1 MVGKAAALLYSVV
14 SPVSRILCKELKI
27 KFFFFPFFFLFF
39 AKRFF
44 FFFFF
49 FFFNSLFC
57 WWMDECRPSQSERSG
72 TMRQFLA
79 GGDSGRCSG
88 YLFGRIL
95 WVYHLAWTDGH
106 PVTQVITTPNK
117 SVRLIGIHCY
127 FLVHDTN
134 TGRVGWHTLIR
145 KHAAGVGDLFRS
157 RRRPWTPVGS
167 YCLLFRVKLVPFRQ
181 WPWLPITSDSVA
193 IWSCAFSAFPTM
205 RKSTE
210 IGLVDR

>member
-14 SPVSRILCKELKI
+14 SPVSRILCKELKK
-27 KFFFFPFFFLFF
+27 KFCFSFFLIFYAKLFFFLVFF
-39 AKRFF
+39 Y
-44 FFFFF
+44 
-49 FFFNSLFC
+49 SLFC
-57 WWMDECRPSQSERSG
+57 WWMAECRPSQSERSG

-79 GGDSGRCSG
+79 RGDSGRCSG

-106 PVTQVITTPNK
+106 PVTQVITPNK
-117 SVRLIGIHCY
+117 SVRWIGIHCY
-127 FLVHDTN
+127 FLAHNTN

-167 YCLLFRVKLVPFRQ
+167 YCLLFRVKLVRFRQ

-210 IGLVDR
+210 IGLVDL